1 VRSVAFSPD
10 GNTLVTAGDD
20 RTARLWDL
28 TDRTAPRPLGQPLT
42 GHTGP
47 VRSVAFSPDGNALV
61 TAGSDGTARLWDLTD
76 RTAPRPL
83 GQPLTGHNGPVNAVT
98 FSPDGNTLATAGID
112 GTARLWDLTD
122 RTAPQPLGEPLTGH
136 ILPLASSG
144 TLFPLFSTAPV
155 NAVTF
160 SPDGNTLATAGSD
173 RTTRLWDLTDRTA
186 PQPLGEPLTGHT
198 GPVRS
203 VAFSPDGNTL
213 VTAGDDRTVRLWDLT
228 DRTAPQPLGEPL
240 TGHTGPV
247 RSVAFSPDGNTL
259 VTAGSDGTARL
270 WDLSGLNDLLSHVV
284 EWACSITGQGL
295 NPDQWDRHISGLPY
309 QETCPGSFGNPATSP
324 SRGPAAPPAAEMVS
338 LGPGWIL
345 SSFPVPSGSQP
356 EVNHPT
362 SPDDPYVV
370 IDLKSGTTDS
380 VLAFYEAVLPSQG
393 YRVSRTERVSVRFSG
408 HGVTGDVIE
417 TQPVSIVI
425 VKQ

>member
-1 VRSVAFSPD
+1 M
-10 GNTLVTAGDD
+10 
-20 RTARLWDL
+20 
-28 TDRTAPRPLGQPLT
+28 
-42 GHTGP
+42 
-47 VRSVAFSPDGNALV
+47 
-61 TAGSDGTARLWDLTD
+61 
-76 RTAPRPL
+76 
-83 GQPLTGHNGPVNAVT
+83 NAVT

-112 GTARLWDLTD
+112 GTT
-122 RTAPQPLGEPLTGH
+122 
-136 ILPLASSG
+136 
-144 TLFPLFSTAPV
+144 
-155 NAVTF
+155 
-160 SPDGNTLATAGSD
+160 
-173 RTTRLWDLTDRTA
+173 
-186 PQPLGEPLTGHT
+186 
-198 GPVRS
+198 
-203 VAFSPDGNTL
+203 
-213 VTAGDDRTVRLWDLT
+213 RLWDLT

-417 TQPVSIVI
+417 TQPVGIVI